1 MIPSLTTLQLK
12 GHLTTGT
19 NLKGQLTTGSTISGT
34 IVNGEA
40 SHKSYYSG
48 SYTVTPDSEGFT
60 LSTQEK
66 IMSGDVVVN
75 PIPYVEVPNDYGM
88 TVQIG

>member
-19 NLKGQLTTGSTISGT
+19 NLKGQLTTGTTISGT

-40 SHKSYYSG
+40 SHKSYYTN
-48 SYTVTPDSEGFT
+48 SYEVTPTSEGFT

-66 IMSGDVVVN
+66 IMSGNLVVN
-75 PIPYVEVPNDYGM
+75 PIPYEEIENEYGK
-88 TVQIG
+88 TIQIG